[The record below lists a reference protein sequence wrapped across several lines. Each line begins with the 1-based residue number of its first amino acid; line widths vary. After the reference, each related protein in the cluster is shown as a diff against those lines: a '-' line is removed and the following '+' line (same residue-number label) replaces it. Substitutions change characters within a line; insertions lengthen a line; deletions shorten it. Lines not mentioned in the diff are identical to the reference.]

1 MKWGVFVAD
10 IRPTVALMYDF
21 DNTLCTKNMQEYS
34 FIPKVNM
41 RPEDFWNESNR
52 RAREKKMDR
61 ILGYMFLMLDRA
73 KVAKQRLERRF
84 CCPWRKSCG

>member
-21 DNTLCTKNMQEYS
+21 DNTLCTKDMQEYS

-52 RAREKKMDR
+52 CAREKKMDR

-73 KVAKQRLERRF
+73 KVGSS
-84 CCPWRKSCG
+84 P